1 MKENR
6 RKRISKWLGITGAV
20 IFIGAVLVSVYMMAH
35 NMGHAPGIDFGPGQ
49 YYYTDIPGWQKY
61 FMKDA
66 FHSRMPIGV
75 LIGLFFAWGFL
86 MYRLWCFLDGKWKD
100 EEEGVS
106 QEEGGTGI

>member
-49 YYYTDIPGWQKY
+49 YYYTD
-61 FMKDA
+61 
-66 FHSRMPIGV
+66 RCV
-75 LIGLFFAWGFL
+75 
-86 MYRLWCFLDGKWKD
+86 
-100 EEEGVS
+100 
-106 QEEGGTGI
+106 